1 MELSSTIGI
10 VEDEILVPCAQK
22 SGDDELDDEELDE
35 LDDYEGD
42 EEDFDP
48 DLDIED
54 DEFLDDEDDE
64 DS

>member
-10 VEDEILVPCAQK
+10 VEDEILGRFAK
-22 SGDDELDDEELDE
+22 HSGDDEGEGLDE
-35 LDDYEGD
+35 LDEFEGD

-48 DLDIED
+48 DLDVD
-54 DEFLDDEDDE
+54 DEEFLDDEDEE